1 MNSNVQGS
9 TSDKQKRSRAVIA
22 FFSPLVTFFR
32 ALELIAYNV
41 FLRNSVKVEPGY
53 NDGDGDHR
61 EILYDLYVA
70 IRDFVLRISMT
81 GDEEVRCTT
90 PPSFKLLEK

>member
-1 MNSNVQGS
+1 MNSKVQGS

-22 FFSPLVTFFR
+22 FLSPLVRFFH

-41 FLRNSVKVEPGY
+41 CLRNSVKVEPEY

-61 EILYDLYVA
+61 EFFYDLYVA
-70 IRDFVLRISMT
+70 IRDFLLRISTT
-81 GDEEVRCTT
+81 GDEEVRCNT